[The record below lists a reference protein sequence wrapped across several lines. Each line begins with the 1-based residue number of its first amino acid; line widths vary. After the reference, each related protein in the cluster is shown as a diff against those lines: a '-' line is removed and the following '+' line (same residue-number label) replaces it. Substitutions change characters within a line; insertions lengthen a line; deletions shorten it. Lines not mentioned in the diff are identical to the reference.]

1 MATRKTKP
9 TKRYELVET
18 DTIKHWSG
26 ATLFRIRALMAFGLV
41 AAGDLGGYVEKEAN
55 LSQSVSGNAW
65 VSGNASVFGDARVF
79 GNAGVFGDASVFG
92 DARVFG
98 NASVFGVLLVCTRSD
113 GYTFAVSA
121 TPSGPRIMAGCRYFS
136 FEEAEAHWTKTRGGT
151 QLGDESLAIVRHL
164 RVMAAL
170 NGLDAPVAAQ
180 VAA

>member
-65 VSGNASVFGDARVF
+65 VSGN
-79 GNAGVFGDASVFG
+79 ASVFG